1 MKPKKYLLISNYDK
15 HICIVMSKKQ
25 FLFKII
31 LTGDG
36 AVGKTAIRNSYMGEG
51 FQGSYMKTIG
61 ADFAS
66 HEVMF
71 DGNKVTF
78 QIFDLAGQ
86 DAYRV
91 ARKSFYKG
99 GQASFLIF
107 DLQDVKTMHNLKNW
121 VKDSIDNSEGSIGTF
136 IALGNKADLVE
147 TRQVS
152 NEMAVEFFQRL
163 AAETGI
169 TFVFLETSALTG
181 QNIELAFDIM
191 GNRLLRKHNINV
203 ELDLPDGVSLITPS
217 STPASASLPKSEPV
231 SVDLSEITNK
241 IDELFTKMNA
251 MDERMNTIEN
261 RFGKLAQI
269 VKQLL
274 AKQQ

>member
-1 MKPKKYLLISNYDK
+1 MSNK
-15 HICIVMSKKQ
+15 E
-25 FLFKII
+25 FLFKIL

-51 FQGSYMKTIG
+51 FSGSYMKTIG

-66 HEVMF
+66 HSVELA
-71 DGNKVTF
+71 DNKVTF

-107 DLQDVKTMHNLKNW
+107 DLQDANTLHNLKNW
-121 VKDSIDNSEGSIGTF
+121 VEDSIKNSEGSIGTF
-136 IALGNKADLVE
+136 VALGNKADLVD

-152 NEMAVEFFQRL
+152 NDMAIEFFQRL
-163 AAETGI
+163 SAETGI
-169 TFVFLETSALTG
+169 TFVFLETSALSG
-181 QNIELAFDIM
+181 LNIELAFNLM
-191 GNRLLRKHNINV
+191 GMRLLGKHNIKV
-203 ELDLPDGVSLITPS
+203 DVDLPEGVSLITPS
-217 STPASASLPKSEPV
+217 SAIATPATSESMTSVPN
-231 SVDLSEITNK
+231 VDLSGITAK
-241 IDELFTKMNA
+241 IDSVLEKISDLDGRVETLEK
-251 MDERMNTIEN
+251 

-269 VKQLL
+269 VRQLL
-274 AKQQ
+274 EDKN

>member
-1 MKPKKYLLISNYDK
+1 MSNK
-15 HICIVMSKKQ
+15 E

-51 FQGSYMKTIG
+51 FSGSYMKTIG

-66 HEVMF
+66 HSVDF

-86 DAYRV
+86 DAYRI

-107 DLQDVKTMHNLKNW
+107 DLQDANTLHNLKNW
-121 VKDSIDNSEGSIGTF
+121 VKDSIDNSAGSIGTF
-136 IALGNKADLVE
+136 VALGNKADLVD

-152 NEMAVEFFQRL
+152 NDMAIEFFQRL
-163 AAETGI
+163 SAETGI

-181 QNIELAFDIM
+181 LNIELAFNIM
-191 GNRLLRKHNINV
+191 GMRLLSKHNIKV
-203 ELDLPDGVSLITPS
+203 DVDLPDGVSLITPS
-217 STPASASLPKSEPV
+217 SAIAAPATSETV
-231 SVDLSEITNK
+231 AIGSSVDLSEITAK
-241 IDELFTKMNA
+241 IDGVMNKFSDL
-251 MDERMNTIEN
+251 DERMETLET

-269 VKQLL
+269 VRQLVED
-274 AKQQ
+274 KN